1 MIFVTGDTHGDY
13 TRFKTD
19 IFPEQKTMTKADCV
33 IICGDFG
40 IWDSSN
46 QSKYWLDWLEH
57 KSFTTLF
64 VDGNHENYDLLNAYP
79 VERWHGGNV
88 HFIRPSIIH
97 LMRGQLFEINGKH
110 IFTMGG
116 ASSHDISDG
125 ILEPEDPDFKKKRAQ
140 LDKQGKYMYRVNH
153 VSWWA
158 EELPT
163 EAEYATARATLD
175 ICGWRVDYIFTHCA
189 PTNVS
194 DILGGGL
201 YQPDALTDF
210 LDEVSQQCDFDY
222 WFFGHY
228 HENRNVLRKYVGLY
242 GQILELPV

>member
-19 IFPEQKTMTKADCV
+19 IFPEQKTMTKADYV

-46 QSKYWLDWLEH
+46 QSKHWLDWLEH
-57 KSFTTLF
+57 KPFTTLF
-64 VDGNHENYDLLNAYP
+64 VDGNHENYDLLNSYP
-79 VERWHGGNV
+79 VEKWNGGHV
-88 HFIRPSIIH
+88 HFIRPSVVH
-97 LMRGQLFEINGKH
+97 LMRGQFFEIDGKR

-125 ILEPEDPDFKKKRAQ
+125 ILEPDDPDFKKKRIQ
-140 LDKQGKYMYRVNH
+140 LEKQGKYMYRINH

-163 EAEYATARATLD
+163 EAEYATARATLESY
-175 ICGWRVDYIFTHCA
+175 GWKADYIITHCA
-189 PTNVS
+189 PIDVAN
-194 DILGGGL
+194 ILGGGL
-201 YQPDALTDF
+201 YQLDALTDF
-210 LDEVSQQCDFDY
+210 FDEVSQQCDFNY

-228 HENRNVLRKYVGLY
+228 HENRYVLRKYVGLY
-242 GQILELPV
+242 EQILELPK